1 MNTQPDSSS
10 LLRRLI
16 RAFLLRAAVILIVFA
31 LLHLLGFRKYT
42 CLISGTASFGLF
54 QALCGAAYIV
64 LYGLAVVGVPVLLVA
79 SGLAKVIEWSVA
91 TVKGRSSAGGAQR
104 DRSPC

>member
-1 MNTQPDSSS
+1 MSTQADSSS

-16 RAFLLRAAVILIVFA
+16 RAFLLRAAVILVVFA
-31 LLHLLGFRKYT
+31 LLHLLGFRRYT
-42 CLISGTASFGLF
+42 CLISGTASFGYF
-54 QALCGAAYIV
+54 QGVCGAAYIV
-64 LYGLAVVGVPVLLVA
+64 FYGLAVVGIPVLLLA

-91 TVKGRSSAGGAQR
+91 TVKGRSSDGGAQR